1 MLKNSD
7 IGYSGINSARLS
19 LSSFLKIE
27 GYKSGKHPLVCKYI
41 KGVFNINPSLPK
53 YLFPLDVGKVPWEL
67 KTLSE
72 RIITLVSI
80 LCRQRAS
87 EIITAMDAKNII
99 F

>member
-27 GYKSGKHPLVCKYI
+27 GYEAGKHPLVCKHI
-41 KGVFNINPSLPK
+41 KGVSNINPSLPK
-53 YLFPLDVGKVPWEL
+53 YLFPFEWTGKL

-72 RIITLVSI
+72 RIITLLSI
-80 LCRQRAS
+80 LCGQRAR
-87 EIITAMDAKNII
+87 EIITAMDAKNIT